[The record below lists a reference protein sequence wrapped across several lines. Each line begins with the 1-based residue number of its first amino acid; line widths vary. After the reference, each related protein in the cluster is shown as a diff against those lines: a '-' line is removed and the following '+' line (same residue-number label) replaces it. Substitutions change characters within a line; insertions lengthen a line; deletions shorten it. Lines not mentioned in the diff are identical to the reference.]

1 MSPLQL
7 VCQTRRIAVTG
18 GIAGVLSVA
27 FIVAASVRETGSPAS
42 GINGASQ
49 VFFGRRATRER
60 KLDLRH
66 TLTGLFVH
74 HASALWWAGV
84 HEGRHLRE
92 FVPNPC
98 LRALLVMAGASVLDY
113 GVLPRRLSPG
123 LEGQLSRR
131 TIAATF
137 GVIAAGLALG
147 SWIQDRAPRLSAR
160 HVRRLLGG
168 GNRQRAVRVG
178 DTADRAPAAP
188 MPARLRDAQLEAS

>member
-1 MSPLQL
+1 MSLL
-7 VCQTRRIAVTG
+7 EIVCRTRRIAITG
-18 GIAGVLSVA
+18 GIAGVLSAA

-49 VFFGRRATRER
+49 AFLGRNATRVR
-60 KLDLRH
+60 RIDFRH

-84 HEGRHLRE
+84 HEGRRLRE
-92 FVPNPC
+92 MVPNPC
-98 LRALLVMAGASVLDY
+98 IRALLVMAGAGVLDY

-147 SWIQDRAPRLSAR
+147 SWIQDRPLRLSASQ
-160 HVRRLLGG
+160 VRKLLSGAAAE
-168 GNRQRAVRVG
+168 RIPLDVAPKRAVASTM
-178 DTADRAPAAP
+178 TADLARAVGI
-188 MPARLRDAQLEAS
+188 EAS